1 MFSGVDLK
9 PRLAE
14 WNNLHIRGLQ
24 IFTNVRNLDLIFITE
39 QIRMRSTFLML
50 HIPGRARMNKNRI
63 AWVCSVLS
71 LLAGCS
77 GGEPVE
83 VTVPRPTSVPQI
95 NAAQT
100 FAGPLKKLNTIQASR
115 FIQNGIYAATEY
127 SVFQTFDGSLP
138 TPASAAE
145 SGKSFS
151 VTNTQESG
159 VDEADR
165 IEYDGDYLYLA
176 AYPQWIE
183 GDEYQSRVRVLK
195 RNSDFSLIEVNS
207 LPMDDDN
214 NNIDGMYL
222 NNQRLAVVNSSSPIY
237 TISTLVAEPWNDFK
251 NKVGVSIY
259 DVSSPEQNNVLSK
272 VEIDGWLLSSRRI
285 EDQLYVV
292 SSFVPTVD
300 NLTPGVTTKEEML
313 KNYLAIIDTPSSEL
327 MPKMT
332 VADSAKAMNKP
343 EDCLYPSEAKDNDGY
358 AQILTITR
366 INIQQPDD
374 ISSVCFGVY
383 ADMLYMSEQNIYL
396 ASTVQH
402 QTALHKI
409 ALDKQMTYQAS
420 GTIDGILGWSN
431 SPNLRIS
438 EKDGYLRILSSDY
451 QNREPFHLLS
461 ILQQQG
467 SSLSTVA
474 TLPNKENPE
483 VIGKPGEDVYAVRFF
498 GERAYVVT
506 FERKDPLY
514 VLDLSNPTTPVIA
527 GSLEIPGFSSYLHPL
542 DNGYLLGVGQQVSVQ
557 DIPETG
563 TIPVDPPTQT
573 GMKVSLFDVSD
584 PAAPRE
590 INSVVKEN
598 GYTPV
603 EYDYKALS
611 VLNNN
616 GMYQFAMPLEQWGL
630 GGDDSQSD
638 RYWAPINSLLMLQVD
653 TQSSSASLT
662 QIKQLSVEN
671 LQDDYIGGSNDRSV
685 IHGEHVYYIHGNQVW
700 HSLWQQN
707 ALADGPY

>member
-1 MFSGVDLK
+1 
-9 PRLAE
+9 
-14 WNNLHIRGLQ
+14 
-24 IFTNVRNLDLIFITE
+24 
-39 QIRMRSTFLML
+39 
-50 HIPGRARMNKNRI
+50 MNKNRI
-63 AWVCSVLS
+63 AAVCSVLG

-77 GGEPVE
+77 GGDSVE
-83 VTVPRPTSVPQI
+83 LVAPRPSSVPNI
-95 NAAQT
+95 NEAQP
-100 FAGPLKKLNTIQASR
+100 FAGPLKKLNAKQASR
-115 FIQNGIYAATEY
+115 FIQNGIYAATEHPY
-127 SVFQTFDGSLP
+127 SLP
-138 TPASAAE
+138 TPAPAAAAE
-145 SGKSFS
+145 SDKSFS

-183 GDEYQSRVRVLK
+183 GDEYQSQVRVLK
-195 RNSDFSLIEVNS
+195 RNSDFSLTEVNS
-207 LPMDDDN
+207 LTLDDDN
-214 NNIDGMYL
+214 SNIDGMYL
-222 NNQRLAVVNSSSPIY
+222 TKQRLAVVNSSSPIY
-237 TISTLVAEPWNDFK
+237 TINTLVAEPWNYFK
-251 NKVGVSIY
+251 HKVGVSVY
-259 DVSSPEQNNVLSK
+259 DVSSPEQDNVLSK
-272 VEIDGWLLSSRRI
+272 VEIDGSLLSSRRI

-292 SSFVPTVD
+292 SSFVPTVE

-313 KNYLAIIDTPSSEL
+313 KNYLAIIDTPTNEL
-327 MPKMT
+327 MPKIT
-332 VADSAKAMNKP
+332 VAGNTNAMNQP
-343 EDCLYPSEAKDNDGY
+343 EDCLFPADATENDGY
-358 AQILTITR
+358 AQILTVTR
-366 INIQQPDD
+366 INMQQPND

-383 ADMLYMSEQNIYL
+383 ADMLYMSEQNMYL
-396 ASTVQH
+396 ASTVMY

-409 ALDKQMTYQAS
+409 ALDTQMTYQAS
-420 GTIDGILGWSN
+420 GTIDGILGRSS

-438 EKDGYLRILSSDY
+438 EKDNYLRVVSSDY
-451 QNREPFHLLS
+451 QNPAPVHRLS
-461 ILQQQG
+461 VLQQQG

-506 FERKDPLY
+506 FVRKDPLY
-514 VLDLSNPTTPVIA
+514 VLDLSNPNAPVIA

-557 DIPETG
+557 EIPETG
-563 TIPVDPPTQT
+563 TIPIDPPTPS
-573 GMKVSLFDVSD
+573 GIKVSLFDVSD

-590 INSVVKEN
+590 INSVIKEN

-616 GMYQFAMPLEQWGL
+616 GMYQFAMPIEQWGL
-630 GGDDSQSD
+630 GGDDIQSD
-638 RYWAPINSLLMLQVD
+638 RYWAPINSLLMLEVD
-653 TQSSSASLT
+653 TQSSGASLT
-662 QIKQLSVEN
+662 QLNQLSVEN
-671 LQDDYIGGSNDRSV
+671 AQDAYIGGGNDRSV